1 MAGPDADQFAICKS
15 LASHVL
21 HCRLEPS
28 LIIHVFAIVVPER
41 LFIQVPKQVEGLYA
55 HVRSRY
61 IGLCFGPPGVGKSL
75 SALHYSRAE
84 RIVPLDRWSSEA
96 QDGKPIDTILYTPD
110 VVNSPSRTDSDL
122 RRARET
128 LSNIAARSI
137 RTEARATLDKLRVRD
152 EQWRQAHR
160 DDFGYRS
167 SQVPPLELTC
177 LRAFEEY
184 EAKRKSI
191 PDPTTLIVVD
201 EADRLRMSSL
211 EQLRSIFDA
220 SGLGMVLIGMP
231 GIEKRLARYPQFYSR
246 IGFVHEFRPLG
257 RAEIEELLG
266 ERWAPPGV
274 TLPYE
279 PFAPEIVARIVQMTE
294 GNFRLLSRLLTQIER
309 VLDVNDAKQV
319 SLPILEAA
327 RESLV
332 IGQA

>member
-1 MAGPDADQFAICKS
+1 MPAPLSQPSPPSASSAIAMSSATFVETAEYSRFVEFSDA
-15 LASHVL
+15 
-21 HCRLEPS
+21 CR
-28 LIIHVFAIVVPER
+28 
-41 LFIQVPKQVEGLYA
+41 QY
-55 HVRSRY
+55 RY

-84 RIVPLDRWSSEA
+84 RIVPLDRWSSKA
-96 QDGKPIDTILYTPD
+96 QDGKPIDTVLYTPD
-110 VVNSPSRTDSDL
+110 VVNSPSRIDSDL

-128 LSNIAARSI
+128 LANIATRSL

-152 EQWRQAHR
+152 EQWRQIHR
-160 DDFGYRS
+160 DEPGYRS
-167 SQVPPLELTC
+167 SQVPPLEPTC
-177 LRAFEEY
+177 LQAFEEY

-191 PDPTTLIVVD
+191 PDPTTLVVVD

-220 SGLGMVLIGMP
+220 SGVGMVLIGMP

-257 RAEIEELLG
+257 KAEIEELLTQG
-266 ERWAPPGV
+266 WTPPGV
-274 TLPYE
+274 TLPCE
-279 PFAPEIVARIVQMTE
+279 PLAPEIVARIVQMTE
-294 GNFRLLSRLLTQIER
+294 GNFRLLSRLLTQLER
-309 VLDVNDAKQV
+309 VLDVNDAEQV

>member
-1 MAGPDADQFAICKS
+1 
-15 LASHVL
+15 L